1 MRVVADTNVLLSALI
16 FGGSPE
22 EIINLARDGQ
32 LDLLVS
38 SHILLELTKVLKSKF
53 DWREAD
59 VADAVRSIGY
69 SSQLVKP
76 ETVINKITDDADNRV
91 LECAVDGEAG
101 FIVTGDHHLLDLESF
116 RGIRILKAR
125 ELLDMFTKS

>member
-1 MRVVADTNVLLSALI
+1 
-16 FGGSPE
+16 
-22 EIINLARDGQ
+22 
-32 LDLLVS
+32 
-38 SHILLELTKVLKSKF
+38 VLKSKF

>member
-1 MRVVADTNVLLSALI
+1 VRVVADTNVLLSALI

>member
-38 SHILLELTKVLKSKF
+38 SHILLELAKVLKSKF

-91 LECAVDGEAG
+91 LSVQ
-101 FIVTGDHHLLDLESF
+101 
-116 RGIRILKAR
+116 
-125 ELLDMFTKS
+125 

>member
-1 MRVVADTNVLLSALI
+1 
-16 FGGSPE
+16 
-22 EIINLARDGQ
+22 
-32 LDLLVS
+32 
-38 SHILLELTKVLKSKF
+38 VLKSKF

-76 ETVINKITDDADNRV
+76 ETVIKEIRDDAGNRV
-91 LECAVDGEAG
+91 LECAVDGHAD

-125 ELLDMFTKS
+125 ELLDILAES